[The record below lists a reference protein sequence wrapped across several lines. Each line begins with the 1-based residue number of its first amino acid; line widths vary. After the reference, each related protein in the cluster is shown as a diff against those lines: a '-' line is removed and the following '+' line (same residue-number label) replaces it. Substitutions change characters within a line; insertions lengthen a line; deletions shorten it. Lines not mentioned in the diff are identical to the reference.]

1 MRDLLI
7 EYAALKEYYF
17 GKVKNIL
24 WFYYEGNDLV
34 NLKSELSN
42 NILNNYLDNDKFSQ
56 NLKDKT
62 KIIDKL
68 HNITLAE
75 NLKSNSSPN
84 KLDLLFKIIRLYH
97 LRQIIKPP
105 LENTVSDEF
114 IKILKKVKKFSQ
126 KIILNFILYIYRH
139 IPDIP

>member
-1 MRDLLI
+1 MRDLI

-84 KLDLLFKIIRLYH
+84 KLDLLFKIIRLMFKANYK
-97 LRQIIKPP
+97 LP
-105 LENTVSDEF
+105 LENTVSDL
-114 IKILKKVKKFSQ
+114 LK
-126 KIILNFILYIYRH
+126 Y
-139 IPDIP
+139 